1 MNDNEDGPE
10 IVAPHGYTKPHLQ
23 VISGHYYVPH
33 GFEVWADGVYK
44 RKRDPDL
51 DEAPWEEPTLNS
63 LPPNHQRKY
72 LERLNHHPLWV
83 TGLGHCIDTDERLV
97 RLSYQAAVSG
107 NYEHRWVDL
116 AQVVDRRALVKL
128 SAYGLPIDCEN
139 ATEFILFLR
148 KCEAANHTTLQRTMV
163 AHRTGPHEVVQPDGS
178 KVWGWLLGATWIG
191 PGNVQ
196 YDPRAGDPLVDHL
209 ATHGDLDTWRDEWI
223 KLRQRGYVERF
234 VMGASFAAPLMRWVG
249 RRTFFL
255 HLWGISGFGKT
266 AVAKFGL
273 SVWGR
278 PDKLM
283 HSLNGTSN
291 STTEIF
297 RSFTDL
303 LVLYDEQQA
312 LKGDPVAARK
322 SLIYDVCL
330 EQGRER
336 AKRDGGNQKPTP
348 PWHTVACTTGE
359 EALVTHTDRGG
370 EANRVV
376 QIRVGGNVIP
386 SEAQK
391 EKWSAEAE
399 ALHNFGLEH
408 HGFAGPVF
416 LTMLVG
422 LVNSPDGEAKLRAR
436 FEQFRTLISAR
447 CTRRSDHIGHC
458 ALVALGQYLA
468 EVSLLHLP
476 ANEAELQAVED
487 AVRVIE
493 GLPHEYGMDIATRA
507 LDFLRDHRL
516 QKRDAYL
523 SYRDPDWKKKADQ
536 QRSLV
541 GFELPEGTAYLR
553 NAINTVLR
561 EANLAPERIWEDFS
575 QRGWLVP
582 GDGKHLAPKRTI
594 GSVPQRVFIIRREVF
609 EGQPQLA
616 LVPAVCA
623 ESPNTSVQ
631 YEIPICADEGD
642 HDFALARATGAVVV
656 PASGPALHLLPSVW
670 GDEPSEE

>member
-1 MNDNEDGPE
+1 MSDNEDVPQDD
-10 IVAPHGYTKPHLQ
+10 APRGYTRPHLQ
-23 VISGHYYVPH
+23 VISGHYFVPH

-44 RKRDPDL
+44 RKHDPTPD
-51 DEAPWEEPTLNS
+51 DPPWEEPTLNS
-63 LPPNHQRKY
+63 PPPTYQRKY
-72 LERLNHHPLWV
+72 LERLNHHPLWI

-128 SAYGLPIDCEN
+128 SMYGLPIDCEN

-148 KCEAANHTTLQRTMV
+148 RCEAANCGTLARTLV
-163 AHRTGPHEVVQPDGS
+163 AHRTGPHEVTLPDGS
-178 KVWGWLLGATWIG
+178 KAWGWLLGKQWIG
-191 PGNVQ
+191 PGDVH
-196 YDPRAGDPLVDHL
+196 YDPRAGDPLTEFL
-209 ATHGDLDTWRDEWI
+209 TTHGDLTTWRDEWI

-234 VMGASFAAPLMRWVG
+234 VMGASFAAPLMEWVG

-255 HLWGISGFGKT
+255 HLWGNSGFGKT
-266 AVAKFGL
+266 GLAKFGL

-291 STTEIF
+291 STTEIY
-297 RSFTDL
+297 RAFTSL
-303 LVLYDEQQA
+303 FTVYDEQQA
-312 LKGDPVAARK
+312 LKGDVIAARK

-330 EQGRER
+330 EQGRAR
-336 AKRDGGNQKPTP
+336 AKKEGGNQQPTP
-348 PWHTVACTTGE
+348 PWHTIACTTGE

-391 EKWSAEAE
+391 EKWSREAE
-399 ALHNFGLEH
+399 ALHNFGLVH

-416 LTMLVG
+416 LTMLVNLINEPG
-422 LVNSPDGEAKLRAR
+422 GIARLQAKYERLR
-436 FEQFRTLISAR
+436 ELISAR

-458 ALVALGQYLA
+458 ALIALGQYLA

-476 ANEAELQAVED
+476 ANEVELQAVED

-493 GLPHEYGMDIATRA
+493 TLPSEYGQDHGARV

-516 QKRDAYL
+516 SKRNNYL

-536 QRSLV
+536 QRDLI

-553 NAINTVLR
+553 VAINSVLR
-561 EANLAPERIWEDFS
+561 EAGHSPERTWEDFQ
-575 QRGWLVP
+575 QRGWLMP
-582 GDGKHLAPKRTI
+582 GDGRNLGPKRTI
-594 GSVPQRVFIIRREVF
+594 GGVPQRVYIIRREVF
-609 EGQPQLA
+609 EDTPQLMP
-616 LVPAVCA
+616 VPAVS
-623 ESPNTSVQ
+623 EDDSPNTSVQ
-631 YEIPICADEGD
+631 VSEGRD
-642 HDFALARATGAVVV
+642 SDLDLQIARATGAVVV
-656 PASGPALHLLPSVW
+656 PVVTAPTLQLVPDWSSAASN
-670 GDEPSEE
+670 DE